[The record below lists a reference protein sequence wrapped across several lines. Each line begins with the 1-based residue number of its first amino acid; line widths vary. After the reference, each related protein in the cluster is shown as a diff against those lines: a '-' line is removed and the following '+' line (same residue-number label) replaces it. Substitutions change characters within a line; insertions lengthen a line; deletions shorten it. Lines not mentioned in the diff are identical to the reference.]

1 MWCRSSL
8 IGSSSRVFLSLRLT
22 GLTTTMTQADLSVCP
37 PSFAFP
43 HSPPAFQ
50 QFLKEHIPLHTS
62 ASGQQKPHGGRK
74 ETTSL
79 HATGIQLLSDSISSK
94 PTIHSLLAEP
104 HPPVHGYL
112 HCCTG
117 CSSVRL
123 AYEMIGNE
131 ISRQRLATARRGLRA
146 SREMRA
152 AGTDQLHLQRS
163 VQPRDN
169 WPGSKIPNRM
179 RAKRIQLTDSRAEG
193 SMGKVQSLSLNEGT
207 NGVDALGKFPVISV
221 K

>member
-1 MWCRSSL
+1 MHWIHRQGRTRDQR
-8 IGSSSRVFLSLRLT
+8 IGKKQEMRERKGEGESKRARGQARARIHKGGKVDKIRPGVYVCLLLAFWALT
-22 GLTTTMTQADLSVCP
+22 LPLP
-37 PSFAFP
+37 PS
-43 HSPPAFQ
+43 
-50 QFLKEHIPLHTS
+50 
-62 ASGQQKPHGGRK
+62 
-74 ETTSL
+74 
-79 HATGIQLLSDSISSK
+79 SISSK

-193 SMGKVQSLSLNEGT
+193 SMGTARAWARGCCT
-207 NGVDALGKFPVISV
+207 WCFMMLGL
-221 K
+221 